1 MSTLPPARVRFA
13 PSPTGRLHI
22 GSGRTALYNYLLAR
36 QTGGQFILRLEDTDQ
51 KRYVPGSEDEIRQ
64 GLRWLGLEW
73 DEGFDIGGPYG
84 PYRQSLRKEMY
95 QELGRQLVDAGHGY
109 YCFCTPDRLEQVRQ
123 GQIKLKQTPHYD
135 GACRN
140 LDIDEA
146 RRRVAAGERHVV
158 RFKMPQDGAITVR
171 DHLRGEMT
179 FENRTLDDSILIKS
193 DGLALYHLASMADDY
208 FMKTT
213 HVIRS
218 SEWLPTFPLH
228 MHVINAFGWPAPDF
242 LHLSL
247 FLKPNGKG
255 KMSKRDSAALA
266 QDGHSVFITDLEK
279 LGYLPEA
286 VVNWVAL
293 MGWSY
298 DDHTEFFTMDDLIEK
313 FSLDKL
319 NPAPAA
325 VNFTKFDHFNGLH
338 IRRLDPADLARRVKP
353 FLVEAGYP
361 VDDGVLVEVTPLIQE
376 RLVTLDEAPAWL
388 GFFFQDQVN
397 PAPEDLVGAKLSA
410 ADSAAA
416 LRRACDILSA
426 LPDISLETAEPPMRL
441 LAEDLGLSAGQLF
454 GILRSAVTGQKVSP
468 PLFESMAVIGR
479 AKVLERLQNG
489 IRLLDGI

>member
-135 GACRN
+135 VACRN

-208 FMKTT
+208 LMKTT

-376 RLVTLDEAPAWL
+376 RLVTLDDAPAWL

>member
-84 PYRQSLRKEMY
+84 PYRQSLRKEIY
-95 QELGRQLVDAGHGY
+95 QELGRQLVDSGRGY
-109 YCFCTPDRLEQVRQ
+109 YCFCTADRLEQVRQ
-123 GQIKLKQTPHYD
+123 GQIRLKQTPHYD
-135 GACRN
+135 GTCRN

-208 FMKTT
+208 LMKTT

-376 RLVTLDEAPAWL
+376 RLVTLDDAPAWL

>member
-208 FMKTT
+208 LMKTT

-228 MHVINAFGWPAPDF
+228 MHVINAFGWPVPDF

-388 GFFFQDQVN
+388 GFFFQDQVT
-397 PAPEDLVGAKLSA
+397 PAPEDLVGVRMSA

-489 IRLLDGI
+489 IRILDGI